1 MKPKTRK
8 LLLLACVI
16 ALAVCLVLIFLEESS
31 PPEPAA
37 PSLSAGPAPD
47 GAPYEAGFSILFI
60 DVGQAD
66 SMLVRCGGEAMLV
79 DGGNAPDSD
88 LLETVLKKQGVD
100 ELDYVVCTHAH
111 EDHAGGLPGALH
123 HAKLKHALAPV
134 TEADNRPFSKFVQ
147 AAAQQGVSIEVP
159 EPDDT
164 FSLGDAEVKVL
175 GPRED
180 YDETNNTS
188 IVLRLTYGGTSFL
201 LTGDMESDAE
211 QDLLDAGC
219 DVSADLL
226 KVGHHGSS
234 SSTSHRFLEAVDPA
248 YAVISCETG
257 NDYGHPHDET
267 LQALSDASVRLYR
280 TDMQGD
286 ILAES
291 DGKTVRVTTARNQ
304 NVETNPCGTEGA
316 PDYYIGNRTSRKFH
330 RPNCSG
336 LPAPSN
342 QIRFE
347 SRGEAVSAGFEPCGV
362 CHP

>member
-16 ALAVCLVLIFLEESS
+16 ALAVCLVLIYLEEAR
-31 PPEPAA
+31 PEPAA
-37 PSLSAGPAPD
+37 PSLSAEAAPEQ
-47 GAPYEAGFSILFI
+47 APFEAGFSILFI

-66 SMLVRCGGEAMLV
+66 SMLVRCGGESMLV
-79 DGGNAPDSD
+79 DGGNVGDSD
-88 LLETVLKKQGVD
+88 LLATVLKKQGVD

-123 HAKLKHALAPV
+123 QAKLERALAPV
-134 TEADNRPFSKFVQ
+134 REASNRPFSKFVQ
-147 AAAQQGVSIEVP
+147 AAEQQGVSIEVP

-164 FSLGDAEVKVL
+164 FPLGDATVEVL

-188 IVLRLTYGGTSFL
+188 LVLRLTYGDTRFL

-234 SSTSHRFLEAVDPA
+234 SSSSHRFLEAVAPE
-248 YAVISCETG
+248 YAVISCEQG

-267 LQALSDASVRLYR
+267 LQALSDAAVKLYR

-291 DGKTVRVTTARNQ
+291 DGKSIHITTARNQ
-304 NVETNPCGTEGA
+304 NAETNPYGMEGA
-316 PDYYIGNRTSRKFH
+316 PDYYIGNRTSLKFH
-330 RPNCSG
+330 RPSCSG

-342 QIRFE
+342 RIRFD
-347 SRGEAVSAGFEPCGV
+347 SRDEALSAGYAPCGL
-362 CHP
+362 CRP

>member
-1 MKPKTRK
+1 MRNSKR
-8 LLLLACVI
+8 LLPALVTV
-16 ALAVCLVLIFLEESS
+16 LAVCLVLFLQGQFQPAPAEPVQSA
-31 PPEPAA
+31 EPA
-37 PSLSAGPAPD
+37 PSD
-47 GAPYEAGFSILFI
+47 GEFGFSILFI

-66 SMLVRCGGEAMLV
+66 SMLVRCGGASMLV
-79 DGGNAPDSD
+79 DGGNVGDSD
-88 LLETVLKKQGVD
+88 LLAAVLKKQGVD

-123 HAKLKHALAPV
+123 QAKPGHALAPV
-134 TEADNRPFSKFVQ
+134 TEADNRPFTKFVQ
-147 AAAQQGVSIEVP
+147 AAAQRGVSIEVP

-164 FSLGDAEVKVL
+164 FPLGGATVEVL
-175 GPRED
+175 GPRKD
-180 YDETNNTS
+180 YDDPNNTS
-188 IVLRLTYGGTSFL
+188 LVLRLTYGDTRFL

-211 QDLLDAGC
+211 RDLLDAGC

-234 SSTSHRFLEAVDPA
+234 SSTCYRFLEAVAPE

-267 LQALSDASVRLYR
+267 LQSLCDASVKLYR

-291 DGKTVRVTTARNQ
+291 NGKTIRVTTARNQ
-304 NVETNPCGTEGA
+304 NVETNPYGMEGA
-316 PDYYIGNRTSRKFH
+316 PDYYIGNLTSRKFH
-330 RPNCSG
+330 RPTCSG

-342 QIRFE
+342 QIRFA
-347 SRGEAVSAGFEPCGV
+347 SRDEAANAGYAPCGL

>member
-16 ALAVCLVLIFLEESS
+16 ALAVCLVLIYLEEAR
-31 PPEPAA
+31 PEPAA
-37 PSLSAGPAPD
+37 PSLSAGAEPAAGPF
-47 GAPYEAGFSILFI
+47 EAGFSILFI

-79 DGGNAPDSD
+79 DGGNVGDSD
-88 LLETVLKKQGVD
+88 LLATVLKKQGVD

-123 HAKLKHALAPV
+123 QAKLDHALAPV
-134 TEADNRPFSKFVQ
+134 TEADNRPFSKFVE
-147 AAAQQGVSIEVP
+147 AAARQGVPIEVP

-164 FSLGDAEVKVL
+164 FSLGDATVEVL
-175 GPRED
+175 GPRGD
-180 YDETNNTS
+180 YDDTNNTS
-188 IVLRLTYGGTSFL
+188 IVLRLTYGDTSFL
-201 LTGDMESDAE
+201 LTGDMEAGAE

-219 DVSADLL
+219 DVSAGLL

-234 SSTSHRFLEAVDPA
+234 SSTSCRFLEAVAPE

-267 LQALSDASVRLYR
+267 LRNLSDASVKLYR

-291 DGKTVRVTTARNQ
+291 DGKTIHITTARNQ
-304 NVETNPCGTEGA
+304 NVETNPYGMEGA
-316 PDYYIGNRTSRKFH
+316 PDCYIGNRTSLKFH

-347 SRGEAVSAGFEPCGV
+347 SREEAVSAGYEPCGL
-362 CHP
+362 CRP